1 MRPSSFVAPVL
12 LPLLLAACGGSDGPT
27 APGGNNNPGGGNGSA
42 SVKDDPSFASDIV
55 PIFSQQGCASGGCH
69 APPGEAGLVLSTS
82 PYNALVSVAS
92 TQTGELRVIP
102 GNANDSYLIKKLEGR
117 ASVGQRMPVGG
128 QLGSTDLANLKNWI
142 NKGAKNN

>member
-1 MRPSSFVAPVL
+1 MRPSSFVAPVVLASL
-12 LPLLLAACGGSDGPT
+12 LSSCGGSEGPT
-27 APGGNNNPGGGNGSA
+27 APGGNNNTGGGSGSA
-42 SVKDDPSFASDIV
+42 SVKDDPSFAADIV
-55 PIFSQQGCASGGCH
+55 PIFSQGCASSGCH

-82 PYNALVSVAS
+82 PYNALVNVAS

-128 QLGSTDLANLKNWI
+128 QLGSTDLTNLKNWI